1 MGYEPV
7 RAPLSA
13 ALVPG
18 AIEAET
24 GDATTGGE
32 RSSALAAEARAH
44 FVIPA
49 RSVRKAG
56 RTILRNAPLQIALFF
71 LPLIWIG
78 YFAITSSERT
88 DAVEQARSHGNS
100 VAELFEENTERIFE
114 RVDQSLLVVRALYAQ
129 DPMTFSLKFWSDKAR
144 IATGDVVQ
152 FALIG
157 LDGYMIETTAGYSGP
172 PLYLGD
178 REHFIRT
185 MSQSEDRLYVGKP
198 VLGRA
203 SNKWTIQL
211 ARRIFDLARNPAG
224 VVVGSISIEMV
235 GRFYDT
241 AKLGA
246 GGTLVLRNADQV
258 VLAAR
263 GIDAGSVLGQR
274 SPNRVG
280 GELGDGFYAQY
291 WNENHPSRPDRLV
304 TARRS
309 RLFPLIF
316 TVGISE
322 REIYSRA
329 DARQKVYLGGALLLT
344 FIILTAML
352 FYWRRQLALD
362 RAQRELREFASK
374 FEDALRNL
382 PQGLSMFDGGDRL
395 IAFNRQWIELY
406 GLAPEEIRIGMD
418 FREVFARQTAVL
430 DVEAYL
436 ADLKQRLTQSEHTS
450 NTVQFPDGRVV
461 YISYGR
467 REDGG
472 WVATHEDITERKA
485 SEDRIERL
493 AHYDSLTGLCNRNL
507 FKERIDQALAKS
519 GASEAPFAVLLLDL
533 DKFKS
538 VNDALG
544 HQCGDALLKQVAD
557 RIKAQ
562 ICDTDTAARIGGDEF
577 AVIFAPGRP
586 AMQDGAASLAARLV
600 KAIAEPCHI
609 DGHPVVI
616 GCSIGLALVPEHGTR
631 VDEIL
636 RNADLALY
644 SSKNAGRNCFQVY
657 SAELKAEADQRNV
670 LEIELREAI
679 WREEIEVFYQP
690 VIELGTGRVK
700 SVEALARWQHATR
713 GFIPPAEF
721 IAVAEA
727 GGLIVELGNQVLSK
741 ACRDAMTMPVDVRVA
756 VNLSALQFAGTDLV
770 DTVRFALAQSGL
782 AQSRLELEITES
794 VFLADTQEN
803 LRTLQRLKALGVSI
817 ALDDF
822 GVGYSSLSYLT
833 AFPFDKV
840 KIDKSFIDRIDRSET
855 VAVLKSIVQLAK
867 TLKLSIVAEGVEASE
882 QAARLRAL
890 GIPLGQGFLFSKPVP
905 LADLSW
911 QGHAPQRGRQ
921 AVA

>member
-1 MGYEPV
+1 MTT
-7 RAPLSA
+7 
-13 ALVPG
+13 VPACG
-18 AIEAET
+18 RGVPAMKAER
-24 GDATTGGE
+24 GDAILDDQHC
-32 RSSALAAEARAH
+32 SAPAADAAARL
-44 FVIPA
+44 VIFA
-49 RSVRKAG
+49 RPFRKVAM
-56 RTILRNAPLQIALFF
+56 TILRNAPLQIASFV
-71 LPLIWIG
+71 LPLVWIG
-78 YFAITSSERT
+78 YFAITSSERA
-88 DAVEQARSHGNS
+88 DAVQQARSHGDS

-129 DPMTFSLKFWSDKAR
+129 DPLTFSLKFWSDKAR

-152 FALIG
+152 FSLIG
-157 LDGYMIETTAGYSGP
+157 LDGYMLDTTTGYSGA

-178 REHFIRT
+178 REHFINV
-185 MSQSEDRLYVGKP
+185 MAQVDDRLYVAKP

-211 ARRIFDLARNPAG
+211 ARKMFDLARNPAG
-224 VVVGSISIEMV
+224 VIVGSISVDVV

-246 GGTLVLRNADQV
+246 GGTLVLRNANHV

-263 GIDAGSVLGQR
+263 GIDQGTVLGQR
-274 SPNRVG
+274 VPNRVES
-280 GELGDGFYAQY
+280 ELRDSFHAQY
-291 WNENHPSRPDRLV
+291 WNENRPNRSDRLI

-309 RLFPLIF
+309 RVFPLIF

-322 REIYSRA
+322 QEIYSRS
-329 DARQKVYLGGALLLT
+329 DTRQKIYLCGTLLLT
-344 FIILTAML
+344 FIILAATI
-352 FYWRRQLALD
+352 FHWRRQQALD
-362 RAQRELREFASK
+362 RAQRELRDFASK

-382 PQGLSMFDGGDRL
+382 PQGLSMFDSRDRL
-395 IAFNRQWIELY
+395 IAYNRQWLELY
-406 GLAPEEIRIGMD
+406 GLVPEEIRIGTD
-418 FREVFARQTAVL
+418 FREVFANQTAVL

-436 ADLKQRLTQSEHTS
+436 GDLKSRLVKSEHTS

-461 YISYGR
+461 YVSYGR
-467 REDGG
+467 REGGG

-493 AHYDSLTGLCNRNL
+493 AHYDSLTGLANRNL
-507 FKERIDQALAKS
+507 FKEDIDEALARS
-519 GASEAPFAVLLLDL
+519 PGPEAAFAVLLLDL

-544 HQCGDALLKQVAD
+544 HQCGDALLKQVAS

-562 ICDTDTAARIGGDEF
+562 IRDVDTAARIGGDEF
-577 AVIFAPGRP
+577 AVIVAPDQ
-586 AMQDGAASLAARLV
+586 ASMQDVAATLAARLV
-600 KAIAEPCHI
+600 RAIAEPYHI

-616 GCSIGLALVPEHGTR
+616 GCSIGVAVAPEHGTR

-644 SSKNAGRNCFQVY
+644 KSKNAGRNCFHIY

-679 WREEIEVFYQP
+679 WREEIDVFYQP
-690 VIELGTGRVK
+690 VIELGTGRAK
-700 SVEALARWQHATR
+700 SVEALARWHHSAR

-727 GGLIVELGNQVLSK
+727 SGLIVELGNQVLAK
-741 ACRDAMTMPVDVRVA
+741 ACRDAVTMPGDVKVA
-756 VNLSALQFAGTDLV
+756 VNLSALQFAGTNLIDSV
-770 DTVRFALAQSGL
+770 TFALAESGL
-782 AQSRLELEITES
+782 PESRLELEITES

-803 LRTLQRLKALGVSI
+803 LKTLERLKALGVSI

-840 KIDKSFIDRIDRSET
+840 KIDKSFIDRIDRCET

-867 TLKLSIVAEGVEASE
+867 TLKLSIVAEGVETSE
-882 QAARLRAL
+882 QVARVHSL
-890 GIPLGQGFLFSKPVP
+890 GIALGQGYFFSRPVP
-905 LADLSW
+905 LANLSL
-911 QGHAPQRGRQ
+911 QSPIPRRRRQ
-921 AVA
+921 TAA

>member
-1 MGYEPV
+1 MNST

-13 ALVPG
+13 AGVPVQSRRRQ
-18 AIEAET
+18 
-24 GDATTGGE
+24 GDANTAGE
-32 RSSALAAEARAH
+32 RSSALAAGAGVRV
-44 FVIPA
+44 VIPA
-49 RSVRKAG
+49 GAVRKAG
-56 RTILRNAPLQIALFF
+56 RTILRNGPLQIALFF
-71 LPLIWIG
+71 LPLVWIG
-78 YFAITSSERT
+78 YFAITASERM

-129 DPMTFSLKFWSDKAR
+129 DPLTFSLKSWSDTAR

-157 LDGYMIETTAGYSGP
+157 SNGYMTETTAGYSGP

-178 REHFIRT
+178 REHFINV
-185 MSQSEDRLYVGKP
+185 MAQADDRLYVAKP

-211 ARRIFDLARNPAG
+211 ARKVFDLARNPAG
-224 VVVGSISIEMV
+224 VVVGSISVDVV

-241 AKLGA
+241 AKLGV
-246 GGTLVLRNADQV
+246 GGTLVLRNANYV

-263 GIDAGSVLGQR
+263 GVDQGSVLGQHAP
-274 SPNRVG
+274 SRVE
-280 GELGDGFYAQY
+280 GELGDGFYVQY
-291 WNENHPSRPDRLV
+291 WNENRPNRSDRLT

-309 RLFPLIF
+309 RAFPLIF
-316 TVGISE
+316 TVGISGQ
-322 REIYSRA
+322 EIYSRSA
-329 DARQKVYLGGALLLT
+329 VRQKVYLGGALLLT
-344 FIILTAML
+344 FIILAATT
-352 FYWRRQLALD
+352 FHWRRQQALD
-362 RAQRELREFASK
+362 RAHRERRDFASK

-382 PQGLSMFDGGDRL
+382 PQGLSMFDGRDRL
-395 IAFNRQWIELY
+395 IAFNPQWLELY
-406 GLAPEEIRIGMD
+406 GLLPEDIRIGMH
-418 FREVFARQTAVL
+418 FRDIFAKQTAVL
-430 DVEAYL
+430 DVETYL
-436 ADLKQRLTQSEHTS
+436 VDLKNRLARSEQIS

-467 REDGG
+467 REGGG

-485 SEDRIERL
+485 SADRIERL
-493 AHYDSLTGLCNRNL
+493 AHYDSLTGLANRNL
-507 FKERIDQALAKS
+507 FKERIDEALAS
-519 GASEAPFAVLLLDL
+519 SRRLEPGFAVLLLDL

-562 ICDTDTAARIGGDEF
+562 IRDADTAARIGGDEF
-577 AVIFAPGRP
+577 AVIVA
-586 AMQDGAASLAARLV
+586 AMRDGAASLAERLV
-600 KAIAEPCHI
+600 QAIAEPYHI

-644 SSKNAGRNCFQVY
+644 RSKNAGRSCFHLY

-679 WREEIEVFYQP
+679 WREELEVFYQP

-700 SVEALARWQHATR
+700 SVEALARWHHGTR
-713 GFIPPAEF
+713 GYIPPAEF

-727 GGLIVELGNQVLSK
+727 GGLIVELGNQVLAR
-741 ACRDAMTMPVDVRVA
+741 ACRDAMSMPADVKVA
-756 VNLSALQFAGTDLV
+756 VNLSALQFAGTNLV
-770 DTVRFALAQSGL
+770 DTVTFALAQSGL
-782 AQSRLELEITES
+782 PQTRLELEITES
-794 VFLADTQEN
+794 VFLADTEEN
-803 LRTLQRLKALGVSI
+803 LKTLQRLKALGVSI

-840 KIDKSFIDRIDRSET
+840 KIDKSFIDRIDRCET

-867 TLKLSIVAEGVEASE
+867 TLKLSIVAEGVESFE
-882 QAARLRAL
+882 QVKRLQSL
-890 GIPLGQGFLFSKPVP
+890 GIPLGQGFHFSKPVP
-905 LADLSW
+905 FAGLSW
-911 QGHAPQRGRQ
+911 QSPPARRKRR
-921 AVA
+921 AA

>member
-1 MGYEPV
+1 M
-7 RAPLSA
+7 
-13 ALVPG
+13 
-18 AIEAET
+18 
-24 GDATTGGE
+24 
-32 RSSALAAEARAH
+32 
-44 FVIPA
+44 
-49 RSVRKAG
+49 
-56 RTILRNAPLQIALFF
+56 TILRNAPLQIALFF
-71 LPLIWIG
+71 LPLVWIG
-78 YFAITSSERT
+78 YFAITSSERA
-88 DAVEQARSHGNS
+88 DAVQQARLQGDS

-129 DPMTFSLKFWSDKAR
+129 DELTFSLKLWSDRAR

-152 FALIG
+152 FSLIG
-157 LDGYMIETTAGYSGP
+157 LDGYMLDTTAGYSGP

-178 REHFIRT
+178 REHFANV
-185 MSQSEDRLYVGKP
+185 MSQADDRLYVAKP

-211 ARRIFDLARNPAG
+211 ARKMFDLARNPVG
-224 VVVGSISIEMV
+224 VVVGSVSVDVV

-246 GGTLVLRNADQV
+246 GGTLVLRNSNYI

-263 GIDAGSVLGQR
+263 GVDQGAVLGQR
-274 SPNRVG
+274 APSRVE
-280 GELGDGFYAQY
+280 GELGDGFHAQY
-291 WNENHPSRPDRLV
+291 WNENRPNRTDRLI

-309 RLFPLIF
+309 HVFPLIF

-322 REIYSRA
+322 QEIYARSDSR
-329 DARQKVYLGGALLLT
+329 KKIYLGGALLLT
-344 FIILTAML
+344 FIILTATV
-352 FYWRRQLALD
+352 FHWRRQQALD
-362 RAQRELREFASK
+362 RAQRELRDSAIK

-382 PQGLSMFDGGDRL
+382 PLGLSMFDDRDRL
-395 IAFNRQWIELY
+395 IAFNRQWLELY
-406 GLAPEEIRIGMD
+406 GLAPEEIRIGID
-418 FREVFARQTAVL
+418 FREVFAKQTAVL

-436 ADLKQRLTQSEHTS
+436 VDLKNRLVQSEHIS

-493 AHYDSLTGLCNRNL
+493 AHYDSLTGLANRNL
-507 FKERIDQALAKS
+507 FKDRIDEALARHS
-519 GASEAPFAVLLLDL
+519 RLGVPFAVLLLDL

-544 HQCGDALLKQVAD
+544 HQCGDALLKQVAV

-562 ICDTDTAARIGGDEF
+562 IRDVDIAARIGGDEF
-577 AVIFAPGRP
+577 AVIVSTGKVSIH
-586 AMQDGAASLAARLV
+586 DGAAALAARLV
-600 KAIAEPCHI
+600 QAVAEPYHV
-609 DGHPVVI
+609 DGHPVAI
-616 GCSIGLALVPEHGTR
+616 GCSIGVAVVPEHGTR

-644 SSKNAGRNCFQVY
+644 KSKNAGRNCFHIY
-657 SAELKAEADQRNV
+657 SADLKAEADQRNV

-700 SVEALARWQHATR
+700 SVEALARWRHGTR
-713 GFIPPAEF
+713 GFIPPVEF
-721 IAVAEA
+721 IAVAET
-727 GGLIVELGNQVLSK
+727 GGLIVELGEQVLAK
-741 ACRDAMTMPVDVRVA
+741 ACRDAMTMPDDVKVA
-756 VNLSALQFAGTDLV
+756 VNLSALQFAGTNLV
-770 DTVRFALAQSGL
+770 DTVTFALAQSGL
-782 AQSRLELEITES
+782 PQTRLELEITES

-803 LRTLQRLKALGVSI
+803 LKTLQRLKALGVSI

-867 TLKLSIVAEGVEASE
+867 TLKLSIVAEGVETSE
-882 QAARLRAL
+882 QVSQLQSL
-890 GIPLGQGFLFSKPVP
+890 GIALGQGFYFSKPVP

-911 QGHAPQRGRQ
+911 QGHTARRRRQ
-921 AVA
+921 TAA

>member
-1 MGYEPV
+1 MPILQASAVLLCRPKRGV
-7 RAPLSA
+7 R
-13 ALVPG
+13 V
-18 AIEAET
+18 
-24 GDATTGGE
+24 
-32 RSSALAAEARAH
+32 
-44 FVIPA
+44 VIPA
-49 RSVRKAG
+49 GAFRKAG
-56 RTILRNAPLQIALFF
+56 RTILRNGPLQIALFF
-71 LPLIWIG
+71 LPLVWIG
-78 YFAITSSERT
+78 YFAITASERM
-88 DAVEQARSHGNS
+88 DAIQQARSHGNS

-114 RVDQSLLVVRALYAQ
+114 RVDQSLLVVRALYAR
-129 DPMTFSLKFWSDKAR
+129 DPQAFSLKFWSDKAR

-152 FALIG
+152 LALIG
-157 LDGYMIETTAGYSGP
+157 SDGYMIETTAGYSGP

-178 REHFIRT
+178 REHFIHT
-185 MSQSEDRLYVGKP
+185 MSQAADRLYVAKP

-203 SNKWTIQL
+203 SKKWTIQL
-211 ARRIFDLARNPAG
+211 ARKLFDLAGNPVG
-224 VVVGSISIEMV
+224 VVVGSISVDVV

-241 AKLGA
+241 AKLGV
-246 GGTLVLRNADQV
+246 GGTLMLRNASHV
-258 VLAAR
+258 VLASR
-263 GIDAGSVLGQR
+263 GVDQGSVLGQ
-274 SPNRVG
+274 SAPSRVE

-291 WNENHPSRPDRLV
+291 WNENRPNRSDRLI

-309 RLFPLIF
+309 RAFPLIF

-322 REIYSRA
+322 QEIYSRSA
-329 DARQKVYLGGALLLT
+329 FRQKVYLGGALLLT
-344 FIILTAML
+344 FIILAATT
-352 FYWRRQLALD
+352 FHWRRQQALD
-362 RAQRELREFASK
+362 RAHRDRRDFASK

-382 PQGLSMFDGGDRL
+382 PQGLSMFDGRDRL
-395 IAFNRQWIELY
+395 IAFNGQWLELY
-406 GLAPEEIRIGMD
+406 GLVPEDIRIGMD
-418 FREVFARQTAVL
+418 FREVFAKQTAVL
-430 DVEAYL
+430 DVETYL
-436 ADLKQRLTQSEHTS
+436 VDLKNRLAQSEQIS

-485 SEDRIERL
+485 SADRIERL
-493 AHYDSLTGLCNRNL
+493 AHYDSLTGLANRNL
-507 FKERIDQALAKS
+507 FKERIDEALARPRRPEP
-519 GASEAPFAVLLLDL
+519 ACAVLLLDL

-562 ICDTDTAARIGGDEF
+562 IRDADTAARIGGDEF
-577 AVIFAPGRP
+577 AVIVAPG
-586 AMQDGAASLAARLV
+586 GAGMREGAESLAARLV
-600 KAIAEPCHI
+600 QAIAEPFHI
-609 DGHPVVI
+609 DGHPVVS

-644 SSKNAGRNCFQVY
+644 RSKNAGRNCFHVY

-679 WREEIEVFYQP
+679 WREEIELFYQP

-700 SVEALARWQHATR
+700 SVEALARWHHGTR
-713 GFIPPAEF
+713 GYVPPAEF

-727 GGLIVELGNQVLSK
+727 GGLIVELGHQVLAR
-741 ACRDAMTMPVDVRVA
+741 ACRDAMSMPGDIKVA
-756 VNLSALQFAGTDLV
+756 VNLSALQFASANLV
-770 DTVRFALAQSGL
+770 DTVTFALTQSGL
-782 AQSRLELEITES
+782 PQTRLELEITES
-794 VFLADTQEN
+794 VFLADTEEN

-840 KIDKSFIDRIDRSET
+840 KIDKSFIDRIDRCET

-867 TLKLSIVAEGVEASE
+867 TLKLSIVAEGVESSE
-882 QAARLRAL
+882 QVRRLQSL
-890 GIPLGQGFLFSKPVP
+890 GIPLGQGFHFSKPVP
-905 LADLSW
+905 LANLSW
-911 QGHAPQRGRQ
+911 QAPTARRKRR
-921 AVA
+921 VA